1 MFTNKTFNETSCKEP
16 TCDLGLPTC
25 KDRKDKAACGNTD
38 TMDPDLEPMVPHLT
52 QKQAAILPVP
62 GQAGFLPCAT
72 KEMKNK
78 EVFKSRAKENDQYI
92 KDLLKAVNEGA
103 KAHEIHDSWVYSS
116 TKGQKRKSADRK
128 SKVRLNRRLLLMEDA
143 LGTRDLDLGK
153 SQQQLGEGFF
163 KKSLP
168 RRRRS
173 KKGCDMMTAKCVESS
188 LRRRSRFP
196 TYHAARAKA
205 NIKCNFCLSSA
216 DKDNVKKAADPKALA
231 STILNKMIQ
240 KVIVP
245 PIKAQILKRAPQLW
259 LPVVKKL
266 LDTITKHSLLDDKS
280 RTAMFA
286 EIKSIVMEDLPP
298 ALKLAVLPVL
308 GLKILDLA
316 PWFSPVWRNITSI
329 VRDHKVMDGE
339 ERSKMIK
346 ELIKTATG
354 PETMTAIKMAWPA
367 FVVHNILPKAG
378 MDDFCCNPTGDLPM
392 GIGLVRQNSGGGGMQ
407 ASANIRTSFMGKNWK
422 SQSELDYYPWYAS
435 HTRNYCKTIVV

>member
-1 MFTNKTFNETSCKEP
+1 MTGISCTGKCYNPNMGSCECTDGSYINLFGVETKSHMPFITVANVFFQLVHKTLDIMCGSVPNEGCDWYDEFENYGKGGYVFTNKTFNETSCKEP

-128 SKVRLNRRLLLMEDA
+128 SKVRLNRRLLSMEDA

-280 RTAMFA
+280 RTAMFL
-286 EIKSIVMEDLPP
+286 KS
-298 ALKLAVLPVL
+298 
-308 GLKILDLA
+308 
-316 PWFSPVWRNITSI
+316 
-329 VRDHKVMDGE
+329 
-339 ERSKMIK
+339 
-346 ELIKTATG
+346 
-354 PETMTAIKMAWPA
+354 
-367 FVVHNILPKAG
+367 
-378 MDDFCCNPTGDLPM
+378 
-392 GIGLVRQNSGGGGMQ
+392 
-407 ASANIRTSFMGKNWK
+407 
-422 SQSELDYYPWYAS
+422 SQL
-435 HTRNYCKTIVV
+435 